1 MIDKSL
7 IKELLGSKIYSR
19 ALDYYRRGLVEEFFN
34 NQGDGE
40 VNAVVRGSRGNFYH
54 VEIYFDKK
62 EEIIDAY
69 CDCPYPDFC
78 KHIGAVLLKYIELKK
93 ENNQD
98 KRKNFFDGVNER
110 AKPFNYDVIL
120 ELKDKG
126 EADHPIFQNIIFP
139 QENKNESA
147 IDKKPAGGFRLIFTV
162 EKEVTSY
169 INYNYT
175 SYGSRWVL
183 KPALQY
189 IKRNGEAGRVE
200 NYNFSKI

>member
-1 MIDKSL
+1 MIDKGL

-19 ALDYYRRGLVEEFFN
+19 ALDYYRRGLDEKFFN
-34 NQGDGE
+34 NRYDGE
-40 VNAVVRGSRGNFYH
+40 VKAVVRGSYGNFYN

-110 AKPFNYDVIL
+110 AKPFNYNVIL

-126 EADHPIFQNIIFP
+126 KADHPIFQNIIFP
-139 QENKNESA
+139 QANKNESA
-147 IDKKPAGGFRLIFTV
+147 IDKKPVGEFRLIFTV
-162 EKEVTSY
+162 EEKILVLQEKKRELLNDIIATEKAFFKSLGKEEIMSLFD
-169 INYNYT
+169 
-175 SYGSRWVL
+175 SS
-183 KPALQY
+183 A
-189 IKRNGEAGRVE
+189 
-200 NYNFSKI
+200 